1 MKNKVV
7 KKIISICLATTMVV
21 ALSACGG
28 GAKESPAQGSDD
40 AASTKEAASTEEA
53 APAEATGGDDV
64 TIRVSTRFSADVPR
78 DSFYRESVEAFNAL
92 DNGITV
98 EMDNIGTESDYLDK
112 LRTSFANGDTPN
124 VFIEYGGSRVLDYVE
139 ADALV
144 DFKPYFD
151 ADQEWYD
158 GFHEPMFGK
167 LMYQDYPGQ
176 IWGAPCQAY
185 VLSLYYN
192 RDIFA
197 EQNLEVPETWD
208 DLLDVC
214 EQLLAAGIQP
224 FQVGAKDAWRLG
236 HLHNN
241 ITLKSIGGTAPD
253 ILADRSVAYDSP
265 EMIETYRKIAELV
278 DKGYLGAGILDTDYE
293 TEKAAYADEQCA
305 MRWDGSWYISEIF
318 GTEIYDKTSA
328 ARIPSIDPAY
338 ADAAQGGASDMWF
351 VSKLNK
357 SDEEIEAS
365 IAFLKYFTSPEH
377 YAKDNEVAA
386 AIQPIKFTVTADTPA
401 NPLLEEASA
410 LLAGYTS
417 VADDLQTYDGES
429 HMLDTV
435 RNALQGIAMGNSPEQ
450 CAAEIMERIE
460 ERGE

>member
-7 KKIISICLATTMVV
+7 KKIINICLATTMVV
-21 ALSACGG
+21 ALTACGG
-28 GAKESPAQGSDD
+28 GTNEPPAQGSDD
-40 AASTKEAASTEEA
+40 AAASTEEA
-53 APAEATGGDDV
+53 APVEDAAGGNDV

-124 VFIEYGGSRVLDYVE
+124 VFIEYGGSRVVDYIE
-139 ADALV
+139 ADALL
-144 DFKPYFD
+144 DFTPYYE
-151 ADQEWYD
+151 ADQEWYN
-158 GFHEPMFGK
+158 GFHEAMFDK
-167 LMYQDYPGQ
+167 LQYPAYPGQ

-192 RDIFA
+192 KDIFA

-214 EQLLAAGIQP
+214 EKLLAAGIQP
-224 FQVGAKDAWRLG
+224 FQVGAKDVWRLG

-241 ITLKSIGGTAPD
+241 ITLKTLGGTAPQ

-278 DKGYLGAGILDTDYE
+278 EKGYLGVDILDTDYE
-293 TEKAAYADEQCA
+293 MEKAVYAEEGCA

-318 GTEIYDKTSA
+318 GEDIYEKTGA
-328 ARIPSIDPAY
+328 ARMPSIDSEY
-338 ADAAQGGASDMWF
+338 ANVAQGGPSDTWF
-351 VSKLNK
+351 ISKLNK
-357 SDEEIEAS
+357 SEAEIEAS
-365 IAFLKYFTSPEH
+365 LAFLKYFTSPEH

-386 AIQPIKFTVTADTPA
+386 AIQPVKFTVTADTPP
-401 NPLLEEASA
+401 NPLLEEASE
-410 LLAGYTS
+410 LLGGYVS

-450 CAAEIMERIE
+450 CAAEIMERIQ